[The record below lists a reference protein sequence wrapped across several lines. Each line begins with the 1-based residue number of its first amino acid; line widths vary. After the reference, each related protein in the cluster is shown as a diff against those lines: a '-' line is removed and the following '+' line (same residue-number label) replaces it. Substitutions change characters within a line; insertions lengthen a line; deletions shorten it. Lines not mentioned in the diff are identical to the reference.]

1 MVVFGL
7 FGTKNKTSFD
17 TIPSVPLLK
26 SSKDILDELMGLG
39 TTNRKCDLDTSS
51 FQLDDI
57 INRLSIKSDIDYKDA
72 LLNSLYAQVDYL
84 RKDSLQK
91 TAIITTLIKNK
102 VNNSEMIENTI
113 DDNLEP
119 AIRHT
124 MNLNSETE
132 NKMPS
137 NVSDTGNNP
146 EMIENTIDDNL
157 EPVIRH
163 TMNLNTETE
172 NKIQSHVS
180 DTANAYKH
188 DSNDNVTKSNINR
201 GLESLCTDYK
211 KISNVDPCEIIHE
224 KNYVNDSNDEDVRD
238 TNNIETRNIF
248 DVLTVNDCDQGNQGH
263 LNNDDIYSN
272 ISITSDDESSVQSK
286 SRKKN
291 KKRSIIIISDSMTR
305 GIRGKKLAE
314 HTYNQHVYVKTYG
327 GAKVGDMKYHA
338 IPSMK
343 YHPNHIIFHMGTN
356 EIRTNQTAEQIA
368 KKIIKVCDS
377 VQTTENA
384 ISVSG
389 LIYRN
394 NDRENSKV
402 DEINHCLL
410 GLCSERGYYFL
421 DNSNISR
428 DKLNWD
434 GLHLN
439 KAGDAIFFNNLLKHI
454 NY

>member
-1 MVVFGL
+1 
-7 FGTKNKTSFD
+7 
-17 TIPSVPLLK
+17 
-26 SSKDILDELMGLG
+26 
-39 TTNRKCDLDTSS
+39 
-51 FQLDDI
+51 
-57 INRLSIKSDIDYKDA
+57 
-72 LLNSLYAQVDYL
+72 
-84 RKDSLQK
+84 
-91 TAIITTLIKNK
+91 
-102 VNNSEMIENTI
+102 
-113 DDNLEP
+113 
-119 AIRHT
+119 
-124 MNLNSETE
+124 
-132 NKMPS
+132 
-137 NVSDTGNNP
+137 
-146 EMIENTIDDNL
+146 
-157 EPVIRH
+157 
-163 TMNLNTETE
+163 
-172 NKIQSHVS
+172 
-180 DTANAYKH
+180 
-188 DSNDNVTKSNINR
+188 
-201 GLESLCTDYK
+201 
-211 KISNVDPCEIIHE
+211 
-224 KNYVNDSNDEDVRD
+224 
-238 TNNIETRNIF
+238 
-248 DVLTVNDCDQGNQGH
+248 
-263 LNNDDIYSN
+263 
-272 ISITSDDESSVQSK
+272 
-286 SRKKN
+286 
-291 KKRSIIIISDSMTR
+291 MTR

-394 NDRENSKV
+394 NDHENSKV